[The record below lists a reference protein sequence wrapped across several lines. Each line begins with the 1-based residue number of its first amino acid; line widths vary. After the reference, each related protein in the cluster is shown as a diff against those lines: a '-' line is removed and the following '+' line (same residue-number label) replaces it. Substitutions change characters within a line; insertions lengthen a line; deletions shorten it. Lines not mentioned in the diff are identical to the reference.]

1 MKQINQITILLFFS
15 FALLV
20 GDDSTKFDFKYST
33 VVKIPDLS
41 FTKKVYPGLDIL
53 EQLDF
58 KPIQNKTVGILTNRT
73 AVNRS
78 GNHLIDILKTVP
90 NIKVHILFEPEYG
103 LFGIDDKRTKLIG
116 REQVDPVHGAR
127 IINIFDGMVYP
138 PKWAMKELDLI
149 LIDIQDTGVRYT
161 TYIASMTRLFEAA
174 SDWDIPVMIL
184 DRPNPIRGDIISGP
198 IPRARF
204 QTMEAYHL
212 FPIRHGLTIGE
223 AAIIINEMGWV
234 KDLKR
239 VKLTV
244 IPIANWERDNWYNQ
258 TDLNWQP
265 PMPFIKDNKTLL
277 AYAGMDLFRATNLNI
292 GFGTKSPYL
301 YIGAPWLVTNFFLE
315 KLNSLGLEGVIFE
328 EVQYRPKGYH
338 YFYRSPN
345 YDGMSCSG
353 IKILITNL
361 DDFNP
366 IMTAVSILSLI
377 NSLHPRE
384 FQWVND
390 NYIDKLIG
398 TDILRIAIA
407 QKKSSDM
414 IIPEWSQEIYIFN
427 EFRKPFLLYH

>member
-1 MKQINQITILLFFS
+1 MECFRKIIIILSFN
-15 FALLV
+15 FALIW
-20 GDDSTKFDFKYST
+20 GIDSTKFDFKYSK
-33 VVKIPDLS
+33 VLKIPDLS

-58 KPIQNKTVGILTNRT
+58 NVIQNKTIGIFTNRT

-78 GNHLIDILKTVP
+78 GKHLIDILKNFP
-90 NIKVHILFEPEYG
+90 NVEVHVLFEPEYG
-103 LFGIDDKRTKLIG
+103 LFGLDDKRTKLIG
-116 REQVDPVHGAR
+116 REQIDPVHGAR
-127 IINIFDGMVYP
+127 IINIFDGMIYP
-138 PKWAMKELDLI
+138 PRWAMKELDLI

-174 SDWDIPVMIL
+174 SDWDVPVMIL

-198 IPRARF
+198 IPRTEF

-223 AAIIINEMGWV
+223 AGIIINEMGWV

-244 IPIANWERDNWYNQ
+244 VPIANWDRNYWYKN
-258 TDLNWQP
+258 TDLNWKP
-265 PMPFIKDNKTLL
+265 PMPFIKNDETLL
-277 AYAGMDLFRATNLNI
+277 AYVGMDLFRATNLNI

-301 YIGAPWLVTNFFLE
+301 YFGAPWLVTNFFLE
-315 KLNSLGLEGVIFE
+315 KLNSLGLRGVMFE
-328 EVQYRPKGYH
+328 EVNYRPRGYD

-353 IKILITNL
+353 IKISITNF

-366 IMTAVSILSLI
+366 ILTGVSILSLI
-377 NSLHPRE
+377 SSLHPRE

-390 NYIDKLIG
+390 NYIDKLLG
-398 TDILRIAIA
+398 SDMLRIAIA
-407 QKKSSDM
+407 QKKTSDM
-414 IIPEWSQEIYIFN
+414 IIPEWSQEIYMFN